1 MDELGG
7 QPAVP
12 IAVRRHRPANTLVA
26 FSVGD
31 LRYLGE
37 RGGKNA
43 QRNTDSEGHQRRHKS
58 EAALP
63 ENEGSASADPPFRSS
78 KGIPRN

>member
-58 EAALP
+58 
-63 ENEGSASADPPFRSS
+63 
-78 KGIPRN
+78 